1 MKFFKTEWHQV
12 ASEFIY
18 DISDEEITKSF
29 GSIQR
34 FKEIIS
40 HHAKE
45 NFSGLE
51 PQGDAPTQD
60 EFDKFD
66 EFIGAFGYSD
76 RVDDWWTDRKG
87 GYDVTFKYEGEEK
100 DQKIKE

>member
-18 DISDEEITKSF
+18 DISD
-29 GSIQR
+29 
-34 FKEIIS
+34 
-40 HHAKE
+40 AKE

-100 DQKIKE
+100 DQKRK